1 MTTYYAILGVSEQ
14 ATPDDIRRAYRR
26 LALLT
31 HPDRTPDPAAHQRFI
46 AVNEAYEALNEPTRR
61 YFYDSQLREMRNR
74 VRPLQPGQP
83 PVAARAPRRPPPP
96 PIWRRRSYV
105 PKRLNFPAYARTA
118 KRWGKWLAVL
128 PALILLDFF
137 VLRHYATADFIS
149 IGTSRDGAGNLYNW
163 VVTSQGEFN
172 TLAEIP
178 LSTSGFRVRTSWL
191 FKFIHEAYLPDGTWL
206 PIHATHGS
214 LLAFTT
220 LLLLLAAATQA
231 KHLSDA
237 ARVNVAIVGAAV
249 GIILLLMAL
258 SGT

>member
-1 MTTYYAILGVSEQ
+1 MNTYYAVLGVSEQ

-31 HPDRTPDPAAHQRFI
+31 HPDRTPDPAAHQRFL

-61 YFYDSQLREMRNR
+61 YFYDSQLREIRNR

-83 PVAARAPRRPPPP
+83 SVAARAPRRPPPP

-118 KRWGKWLAVL
+118 KRWGKWLALL

-172 TLAEIP
+172 TAVELP
-178 LSTSGFRVRTSWL
+178 LTTAGFRVRTSLL
-191 FKFIHEAYLPDGTWL
+191 FKFIHEAYLPDGTSL
-206 PIHATHGS
+206 PIHTTSGS
-214 LLAFTT
+214 LLAFTA

-237 ARVNVAIVGAAV
+237 ARVNVAIVAATV
-249 GIILLLMAL
+249 GVILLVMAL
-258 SGT
+258 SGG